1 MKKALIVRFSSI
13 GDIVLTTP
21 VIRSLKRARPEIEL
35 HFATRRSYAD
45 ALAGN
50 PWLDGLRLYDEE
62 GGLDAFVDTLRPE
75 RYDSIIDLHCNPRSM
90 RLAWKLGVKRYG
102 FPKRNFAKLRMTAFK
117 NRSLAVEHIVE
128 RYGFAL
134 RPLGVGLDAEG
145 LEFHITPEARREARA
160 LIASARFS
168 IREKPVSVTLAG
180 TYFTKRW
187 PTEYFIE
194 LVKSLKQPVILLG
207 GKSEAPAAAQIQAAL
222 PRRTRLLNAVGQASL
237 GASAALLDASAVVLA
252 HDTGLMHIAAA
263 LKKPIALLW
272 GNTTPRFGMGPYR
285 TRSIELEVEALACR
299 PCDKLGRS
307 SCPEGHF
314 RCMRDIEPPR
324 VQAALAEL
332 TRPPGL
338 R

>member
-21 VIRSLKRARPEIEL
+21 AIRSLKRARPDLEL

-50 PWLDGLRLYDEE
+50 PWLDDLRLYDEE
-62 GGLDAFVDTLRPE
+62 RGLNAFVETLRPE
-75 RYDSIIDLHCNPRSM
+75 RYDVIIDLHCNPRSI

-117 NRSLAVEHIVE
+117 NRSLSVEHIVE

-134 RPLGVGLDAEG
+134 RPLGVTLDSEG
-145 LEFHITPEARREARA
+145 LEFHITPAARREARA
-160 LIASARFS
+160 LISAARFPS
-168 IREKPVSVTLAG
+168 REKPISITLAG

-187 PTEYFIE
+187 PTEYFIQ
-194 LVKSLKQPVILLG
+194 LVQSIKQPVILLG
-207 GKSEAPAAAQIQAAL
+207 GKSEMAAAQAIQDAL
-222 PRRTRLLNAVGQASL
+222 PRRRGLLNAAGQASL
-237 GASAALLDASAVVLA
+237 GASAALLEASAAVLA

-272 GNTTPRFGMGPYR
+272 GNTTPRFGMGPYH
-285 TRSIELEVEALACR
+285 TRSIELEVAGLACR

-314 RCMRDIEPPR
+314 RCMRDIEPAR
-324 VQAALAEL
+324 VRAALADL
-332 TRPPGL
+332 GR
-338 R
+338 RA